1 MKNKPMISV
10 VIPVYNGANYL
21 GEAIESVLN
30 QTYKGYEIIVVND
43 GSEDNGKTR
52 DVALSYGRNIRYFE
66 KKNGGVASALNFGI
80 RQMQGD
86 YFAWLSHDDVF
97 CENKLEDQLQAIFAS
112 GKEAAIAMGNYCL
125 CNQDFTESI
134 NTEFDRFY
142 PLEQICRSAFLL
154 FWGEVHFSS
163 FLFHKSHFER
173 IGLFREDLL
182 TAQDNDFIFRLLRG
196 QTSVFVKHPV
206 SKVRLHKDSGTSCV
220 KPQVDAEN
228 RRLYFK
234 MFQSLSPEERTQ
246 IVENE
251 ILLAA
256 KIGGIVHSMGGSEEA
271 AEIKEF
277 CDLRKAKRPF
287 LPEAPKE
294 TYFIFGAGQYGR
306 RLKYEMDVMGIEVE
320 GFLDNAAEKEG
331 KIIDGIPCYLPRYAT
346 QYPEAT
352 VIVAQKFY
360 YEAIGQLKDLR
371 IEKVMLKDEME
382 DYLLEEG
389 M

>member
-1 MKNKPMISV
+1 MKDEPMISV

-21 GEAIESVLN
+21 QEAIESVLN
-30 QTYKGYEIIVVND
+30 QSYKNFEIIIVND
-43 GSEDNGKTR
+43 GSDDDGKTHA
-52 DVALSYGRNIRYFE
+52 VALQYQDKVRYFE
-66 KKNGGVASALNFGI
+66 KENGGVASALNFGI
-80 RQMQGD
+80 RQMEGD

-97 CENKLEDQLQAIFAS
+97 CEHKLQDQMQEILAS
-112 GKEAAIAMGNYCL
+112 GKAESIAIGNYYL
-125 CNQDFTESI
+125 CNHDLTERV
-134 NTEFDRFY
+134 NMEFERFY
-142 PLEQICRSAFLL
+142 SVEQICKSVFLL

-196 QTSVFVKHPV
+196 QTPVFIKQPV
-206 SKVRLHKDSGTSCV
+206 SKVRLHKESGTSCV
-220 KPQVDAEN
+220 KPRVDAEN
-228 RRLYFK
+228 RRLYFEMYK
-234 MFQSLSPEERTQ
+234 SLSLAERTQ
-246 IVENE
+246 VVANE

-277 CDLRKAKRPF
+277 CDFRKAKRPF
-287 LPEAPKE
+287 LPEAQKE

-331 KIIDGIPCYLPRYAT
+331 KIIDGIPCYLPGYAT

-360 YEAIGQLKDLR
+360 YEATEQLEHLK

-382 DYLLEEG
+382 AYLLEEG
-389 M
+389 I